1 MGRRVIQLK
10 PLQKENVNS
19 FYQWLNDPEVI
30 RYSLSLFQ
38 KLNTEEEIDFWF
50 KGVLRDAKTLS
61 LGIYVD
67 EIFIGY
73 AGISNFSSTNRS
85 GEYYI
90 FIGDKTYWGQG
101 VGTEV
106 TKQIIKIAFEEKE
119 LERLMLT
126 VSVPNKGGVIA
137 YTKAGFKEEGI
148 LRNAALR
155 DGAFHDKI
163 IMSILK
169 TEYNE
174 QT

>member
-1 MGRRVIQLK
+1 MK
-10 PLQKENVNS
+10 PLLKENVIP

-50 KGVLRDAKTLS
+50 KGVLRDTKTLS
-61 LGIYVD
+61 LGIYTDGKFV
-67 EIFIGY
+67 GY
-73 AGISNFSSTNRS
+73 AGISNLSSVNKS

-90 FIGDKTYWGQG
+90 FIGDKSYWGKG

-106 TKQIIKIAFEEKE
+106 TKQIIQIAFEEKN

-126 VSVPNKGGVIA
+126 VSVPNKGGVLA
-137 YTKAGFKEEGI
+137 YQKAGFKKEGV

-155 DGAFHDKI
+155 DDQFHDKI

-169 TEYNE
+169 SEY
-174 QT
+174 

>member
-1 MGRRVIQLK
+1 MGRRVIALK
-10 PLQKENVNS
+10 PLSKENVTS

-38 KLNTEEEIDFWF
+38 KLNTEADIDFWY
-50 KGVLRDAKTLS
+50 KGVLRDTKTLS

-67 EIFIGY
+67 EEFVGY
-73 AGISNFSSTNRS
+73 AGISSLSSVNKS

-90 FIGDKTYWGQG
+90 FIGNKDFWSKG

-106 TKQIIKIAFEEKE
+106 TRQIIEIAFVEKE

-126 VSVPNKGGVIA
+126 VSVPNQGGVKA
-137 YTKAGFKEEGI
+137 YKKAGFKEEGR

-155 DGAFHDKI
+155 DGEFHDKI

-169 TEYNE
+169 SEYKLS
-174 QT
+174 